1 MEKKFLQILILKVST
16 VDIEISEIVFE
27 EFEPGQDFTKTA
39 YRRFKFEPPIQ
50 SFLNLKH
57 WVMLFEHFSCLNT
70 VFFKYIFA
78 DLSTRANCEFVSFL
92 DNKKT
97 TIHFWILKKG
107 LSRMQQVK
115 LNISWSYVFSFF
127 KMLIIMRRVCVHKS
141 NKVAN
146 ETI

>member
-57 WVMLFEHFSCLNT
+57 
-70 VFFKYIFA
+70 
-78 DLSTRANCEFVSFL
+78 
-92 DNKKT
+92 
-97 TIHFWILKKG
+97 
-107 LSRMQQVK
+107 
-115 LNISWSYVFSFF
+115 
-127 KMLIIMRRVCVHKS
+127 
-141 NKVAN
+141 
-146 ETI
+146 